1 MSDRADGLP
10 KPDAKPTGEAAP
22 APSKRKRSLQVA
34 SLALVVLVMF
44 AGLTLVVMTHRGAFN
59 GTAAL
64 TYPDRLAALE
74 ARVNQLAS
82 SQSSGGTPAEATHLN
97 ERVDALEARL
107 SMLESQAQ
115 SQPGIDVASRLA
127 TLEAEVQR
135 AGDRE
140 TQSELL
146 ARVGRLESQNSG
158 ETLRRAGAVLAL
170 ATLARATRDSAP
182 FRTELDA
189 LAATD
194 PNDPMI
200 ALLQPIAAT
209 GAPTTAMLSARFPQT
224 ARAALDAER
233 RAGAVGFFSR
243 LWAGIAGLVSIRP
256 VGAAEGDTTG
266 DRLARAESA
275 LNRNDLPTAV
285 REVEALSG
293 GAAMAVKPWL
303 KDAQA
308 RLSVERAVMQM
319 DSRIVQALASAPSQS
334 GVP

>member
-1 MSDRADGLP
+1 MSDPADGLK
-10 KPDAKPTGEAAP
+10 KPGPAP
-22 APSKRKRSLQVA
+22 AGAAITPPSKSSRPFQLV
-34 SLALVVLVMF
+34 SLAIVALVML
-44 AGLTLVVMTHRGAFN
+44 AGVTLVVMTHRGAFN
-59 GTAAL
+59 GSAAL
-64 TYPDRLAALE
+64 LPQDRIAALE
-74 ARVNQLAS
+74 ARVNQLAGS
-82 SQSSGGTPAEATHLN
+82 PSGTPAEATNLKD
-97 ERVDALEARL
+97 RLDALEARL
-107 SMLESQAQ
+107 STIESQTQ
-115 SQPGIDVASRLA
+115 SQLGADVASRLA
-127 TLEAEVQR
+127 TLEAEVAR
-135 AGDRE
+135 PGDRE

-182 FRTELDA
+182 FRPELDA

-200 ALLQPIAAT
+200 ATLQPIAAT
-209 GAPTTAMLSARFPQT
+209 GAPTTAMLAARFPDT

-233 RAGAVGFFSR
+233 KAGATGFFSR

-256 VGAAEGDTTG
+256 VGSAEGDTTG
-266 DRLARAESA
+266 ARLARAEAA

-285 REVEALSG
+285 REVEALNG
-293 GAAMAVKPWL
+293 GAAMAVEPWL

-308 RLSVERAVMQM
+308 RLNVERAVMQM

-334 GVP
+334 GAP